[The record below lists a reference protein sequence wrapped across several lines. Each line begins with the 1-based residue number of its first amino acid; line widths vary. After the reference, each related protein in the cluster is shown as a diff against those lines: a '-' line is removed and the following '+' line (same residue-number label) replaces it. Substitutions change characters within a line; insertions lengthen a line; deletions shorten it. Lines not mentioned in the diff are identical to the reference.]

1 MILFFTMEGSNIKC
15 VRQEHVGKVIRLGE
29 MVPLVDF
36 GPCGTGYG
44 DRMQRALEGGESRL
58 ALDLDNWVTC
68 DAN

>member
-1 MILFFTMEGSNIKC
+1 M
-15 VRQEHVGKVIRLGE
+15 
-29 MVPLVDF
+29 PLVDF

-68 DAN
+68 DATNPGNVSSEGQTVVLS